1 MDDDEG
7 GDDEIAKKVSTV
19 LPEKFDLGAFSVQ
32 ANKFSATDGNGPTP
46 KQRKNNVEENPSD
59 WEWDGTI
66 DEEAHL
72 GLE

>member
-1 MDDDEG
+1 MDDEEVNV
-7 GDDEIAKKVSTV
+7 EIAKKESTV

-32 ANKFSATDGNGPTP
+32 TNKFSATDGNGPTP
-46 KQRKNNVEENPSD
+46 QQNKIIVEENDSD